1 MENKKRVDFIDLA
14 RGFAIILIILSH
26 IHTYIDMS
34 GSIIAEV
41 LLSFPVTLFIIISGI
56 FFSDKLSFK
65 NLVIRKT
72 NRVLIPFL
80 FFYITCSV
88 IIPHILYFFGYHVRN
103 EHFLG
108 IHSLWYFVYSDK
120 TFPNAPIWF
129 FLSLYWINFI
139 FYFVRKTAK
148 NKKILILLFSFLI
161 GILGYTFGHF
171 KIKLPLFMA
180 EALTSTP
187 YFCAGYLLKPYI
199 LDMMPYKNKNIY
211 MILISIALFCVAYLF
226 SNNGSIHY
234 CRNIFHYNI
243 FSVWTIC
250 FCGAFSILLLSKIIN
265 KLPIISY
272 NGQNSLIV
280 FSTSNVVLQP
290 VALIMFKFNAIEH
303 IGKTATVILILS
315 IIMIIYLF
323 IIPILHKTIP
333 WFVAKRDL
341 IKEK

>member
-1 MENKKRVDFIDLA
+1 MEKKRVEFIDLA
-14 RGFAIILIILSH
+14 RGFAIILVILSH
-26 IHTYIDMS
+26 INTYIDMT
-34 GSIIAEV
+34 GSRIVEV
-41 LLSFPVTLFIIISGI
+41 LLSFPVTLFIMISGI
-56 FFSDKLSFK
+56 FFLDKLSFK
-65 NLVIRKT
+65 ELIIRKT

-103 EHFLG
+103 EQFLG

-129 FLSLYWINFI
+129 FLSLYWINYI

-148 NKKILILLFSFLI
+148 NNKILILLFSFI
-161 GILGYTFGHF
+161 VGVLGYTLGHF
-171 KIKLPLFMA
+171 KIKFPLFMA

-187 YFCAGYLLKPYI
+187 YFCAGYLLKTYI
-199 LDMMPYKNKNIY
+199 LDMTSYKNKNIY
-211 MILISIALFCVAYLF
+211 MLLISTALFCVAYLL
-226 SNNGSIHY
+226 SNNGPIYY
-234 CRNIFHYNI
+234 CRNIFYYNI
-243 FSVWTIC
+243 FSIWLIC
-250 FCGAFSILLLSKIIN
+250 FCGAFSIILLAKIIN

-272 NGQNSLIV
+272 NGRNSLIV

-290 VALIMFKFNAIEH
+290 VVLIMFKFNAIEH
-303 IGKTATVILILS
+303 FGKTITVIAILS
-315 IIMIIYLF
+315 VIMLVYLF
-323 IIPILHKTIP
+323 IVPLLQKTVP